1 MEFANFFNEARFN
14 RVKQML
20 MGHLPTVRTVAIVTA
35 QNPQGQDLTTH
46 QSGRQKNN
54 QYNMDLFNDLKKAN
68 FGPIRVQGRYGGNQE
83 RSFIVPNIQ
92 RQEAVAL
99 AARYD
104 QQAVIWGEKDENP
117 DGEPHMMFQW
127 IEDGVTKQTRMISGA
142 HEEIQNRNDYYTM
155 VGNVKFAIPFF
166 DDDAVP
172 ADASPKVVKIPEP
185 DPTAYRKA
193 ESKLPYLDDFGNH
206 LTD

>member
-1 MEFANFFNEARFN
+1 MEFANFFNETRFN
-14 RVKQML
+14 RVKKML
-20 MGHLPTVRTVAIVTA
+20 MGHLPTVRTVAIITA
-35 QNPQGQDLTTH
+35 QNPHGHDLTQY
-46 QSGRQKNN
+46 QSGREQNN
-54 QYNMDLFNDLKKAN
+54 YYNMDLFNHLRKAN
-68 FGPIRVQGRYGGNQE
+68 FGPIRVQGKYGGNQE

-117 DGEPHMMFQW
+117 DGEPHMTFQW
-127 IEDGVTKQTRMISGA
+127 IEDGVTKQTRIISGA
-142 HEEIQNRNDYYTM
+142 HEDIQNRNDYYTM

-166 DDDAVP
+166 DDDPVP
-172 ADASPKVVKIPEP
+172 DTSKVVKMPQP

-193 ESKLPYLDDFGNH
+193 EDKLPYLDDFGNH
-206 LTD
+206 LLT